1 MKRPPLKN
9 YIRFYYIVNAV
20 RSWFNKNDMRQ
31 NPKVK
36 TLTMTALM
44 AAAIF
49 VLTFIIRVPI
59 GGSGGY
65 VNIGDAGVYVA
76 AALLGGPAGMI
87 AAAIGSALAD
97 LSAGAALY
105 ILPTAIVKGLM
116 GFVCGVLM
124 KRAGFTRFLA
134 ASVAGGAIM
143 TGGYFVSD
151 IVIASLNTA
160 AVNISLAMASLPPN
174 IIQWVCGVAVAAAFY
189 PAVTRIKKNLS
200 NQDIA

>member
-1 MKRPPLKN
+1 
-9 YIRFYYIVNAV
+9 
-20 RSWFNKNDMRQ
+20 MRQ

-44 AAAIF
+44 AAVIF

-97 LSAGAALY
+97 LSVGAAMY

-116 GFVCGVLM
+116 GLVCGVLM
-124 KRAGFTRFLA
+124 KRAGFAPFLV
-134 ASVAGGAIM
+134 ASVIGGAIM
-143 TGGYFVSD
+143 VSGYFASD
-151 IVIASLNTA
+151 IVIASLNMA
-160 AVNISLAMASLPPN
+160 GAVNAASVNLTLALASLPPN
-174 IIQWVCGVAVAAAFY
+174 IIQWICGVAVAAAFY
-189 PAVTRIKKNLS
+189 PAVIRIKKNLS
-200 NQDIA
+200 KGEQ